1 LALGTFVLRR
11 LGYSFAVLL
20 VASVLVFVF
29 VRLTTDPLA
38 RFRVSAAADPTLI
51 ERETKALGLDKPL
64 TVQYVTWLKQ
74 FVRGDWGVS
83 YISRREVEREILPA
97 LWNTIK
103 LMFWAVVLSALI
115 AIATGVYSAWRQ
127 YSKLDYAL
135 TGLAFVGIS
144 MPTAFFGLLVIQVFS
159 FELGKRGLSLDGFP
173 LFFSVDLTGEPFYYP
188 RRLALPVLVLMVQL
202 VARWSR
208 YQRATMLDVKSADYI
223 RTARAKGLPRWKVV
237 LKHGLRNALIPLVT
251 IMAIDIGQL
260 FSGLLVTEQIFSWPG
275 MGRLLISS
283 VLQGDVPIVLPWLI
297 ITAAFVIVANL
308 LADLLYGVLD
318 PRIRVA

>member
-1 LALGTFVLRR
+1 MGTYVVRR
-11 LGYSFAVLL
+11 LAYSFVVLL

-38 RFRVSAAADPTLI
+38 RFRVGTRDATLI

-64 TVQYVTWLKQ
+64 AVQYGTWLKQ
-74 FVRGDWGVS
+74 FVQGDWGVS
-83 YISRREVEREILPA
+83 YISRREVEDEILPA
-97 LWNTIK
+97 LLKTSELIV
-103 LMFWAVVLSALI
+103 WAVLLSALI

-127 YSKLDYAL
+127 YSKLDYAI
-135 TGLAFVGIS
+135 TGLAFIGIS
-144 MPTAFFGLLVIQVFS
+144 MPVAFFGLLAIQVFS
-159 FELGKRGLSLDGFP
+159 YQLGTRWGLTLNGFP
-173 LFFSVDLTGEPFYYP
+173 FFLSVDLSDEPLHYG

-208 YQRATMLDVKSADYI
+208 YERATMLDVKNADYI

-251 IMAIDIGQL
+251 IMAVDVGAL

-297 ITAAFVIVANL
+297 ITALFIITANL